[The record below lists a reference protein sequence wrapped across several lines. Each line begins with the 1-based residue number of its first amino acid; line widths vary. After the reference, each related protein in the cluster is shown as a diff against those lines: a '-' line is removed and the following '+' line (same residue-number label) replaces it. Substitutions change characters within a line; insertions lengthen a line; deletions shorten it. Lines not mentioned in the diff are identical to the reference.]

1 LLQYSKCVVTTNTWA
16 TEKVSECQSATDL
29 QHSCSL
35 HHLITNTYQGSAQ
48 FCIGFV
54 WQKLNKHMNKQEQQY
69 QIRVRS
75 LRDTNAT
82 DKWLQQRGLDAET
95 FATTDALHLKA
106 QAAARRILTVC
117 SEHKQLELLDSK
129 HAAVLNDYLKCMHH
143 KRKRARLSDKRAYQ
157 VLNICSRANKRL
169 FKQHRQNTH

>member
-1 LLQYSKCVVTTNTWA
+1 
-16 TEKVSECQSATDL
+16 
-29 QHSCSL
+29 
-35 HHLITNTYQGSAQ
+35 
-48 FCIGFV
+48 
-54 WQKLNKHMNKQEQQY
+54 MNKQEQQY

-75 LRDTNAT
+75 LRDTETT
-82 DKWLQQRGLDAET
+82 DAWLQQRGIDAAT

-117 SEHKQLELLDSK
+117 SEHKQLDLLDSK

>member
-1 LLQYSKCVVTTNTWA
+1 
-16 TEKVSECQSATDL
+16 
-29 QHSCSL
+29 L
-35 HHLITNTYQGSAQ
+35 HHLITNTYQVSAQ

-69 QIRVRS
+69 QIRVS
-75 LRDTNAT
+75 ALRDTQAT
-82 DKWLQQRGLDAET
+82 DAWLKQRGLDATT

-106 QAAARRILTVC
+106 QAAAKRTLGID

-129 HAAVLNDYLKCMHH
+129 HAILLNDYLKCMRN
-143 KRKRARLSDKRAYQ
+143 KRKRERLSDKRAYQ
-157 VLNICSRANKRL
+157 VLNICSRSNKQL